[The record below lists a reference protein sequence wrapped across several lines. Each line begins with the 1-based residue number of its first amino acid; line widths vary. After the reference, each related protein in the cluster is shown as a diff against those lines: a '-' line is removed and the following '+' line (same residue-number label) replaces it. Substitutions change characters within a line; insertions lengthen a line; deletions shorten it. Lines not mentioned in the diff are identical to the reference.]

1 MVMLARSCYSA
12 SKSCRIHSY
21 DGGYHPEMLAALVSS
36 FELVVESI
44 VVVVAHFGDSE
55 PLVEEVFGLAVCFA

>member
-1 MVMLARSCYSA
+1 
-12 SKSCRIHSY
+12 
-21 DGGYHPEMLAALVSS
+21 MLAALVSS

>member
-1 MVMLARSCYSA
+1 
-12 SKSCRIHSY
+12 
-21 DGGYHPEMLAALVSS
+21 MLAALVSS

-55 PLVEEVFGLAVCFA
+55 PLEELFGLAVCFA